1 MSLQQNPVTEKPF
14 KHVDTAGIVL
24 LVLKINLFLTSIIY
38 FRTAKDIWAEDSSG
52 SGFFYGGK
60 TISQLQNQWL

>member
-24 LVLKINLFLTSIIY
+24 LVLKINLFFNFHYL
-38 FRTAKDIWAEDSSG
+38 F
-52 SGFFYGGK
+52 
-60 TISQLQNQWL
+60 